1 MGALIV
7 LTCVGVGLGVAY
19 LAALA
24 AVTAAGVLM
33 WWDN

>member
-7 LTCVGVGLGVAY
+7 LTCVGVGLGVPY

-33 WWDN
+33 WWDE

>member
-7 LTCVGVGLGVAY
+7 LTCVGVGLGVTY
-19 LAALA
+19 LATLA

-33 WWDN
+33 WWG

>member
-1 MGALIV
+1 MGALIL
-7 LTCVGVGLGVAY
+7 LTCVGVGLGATF

-24 AVTAAGVLM
+24 AVTAAGVMM

>member
-7 LTCVGVGLGVAY
+7 LTCVGVGLGVSY

-24 AVTAAGVLM
+24 AVMAAGVLM
-33 WWDN
+33 WWDE

>member
-7 LTCVGVGLGVAY
+7 LTCVGVGLGAAY

-24 AVTAAGVLM
+24 AVTVAGVMM
-33 WWDN
+33 WWDD

>member
-7 LTCVGVGLGVAY
+7 LTCVGVGLLAAY

-24 AVTAAGVLM
+24 AVTAAGVMM
-33 WWDN
+33 WWDD